1 MKIIIANWKSN
12 KNEVEAGSWLKIAVP
27 ALKSAESKIVI
38 APAFNLLTVTS
49 NLIKG
54 TNLVLG
60 TQDISPFPAGAYTGA
75 VGVKNLE
82 ALGVT
87 YAIVGHSE
95 RRRYF
100 HETSNEIANKVREAL
115 AAGITPIV
123 CVTKDTVSEQG
134 NAIEPELRSKVVVAF
149 EPIENIGTGV
159 SDTLEDILAT
169 KEMVKQAFGEV
180 PYIYGGSVDQKT
192 ETQILTHPEIDGFLV
207 GGASLN
213 AENFVSLVKLIS

>member
-12 KNEVEAGSWLKIAVP
+12 KNETEAASWLKTAVP
-27 ALKSAESKIVI
+27 ALKSAEAKIVI
-38 APAFNLLTVTS
+38 APAFNLLTTASTS
-49 NLIKG
+49 IKD
-54 TNLVLG
+54 TNLKLG

-82 ALGVT
+82 DLGVA

-100 HETSNEIANKVREAL
+100 HETNNEIANKVREAL

-123 CVTKDTVSEQG
+123 CVTKDTVNDQA
-134 NAIEPELRSKVVVAF
+134 NTIEPELRTKVVVAF
-149 EPIENIGTGV
+149 EPIENIGTGIT
-159 SDTLEDILAT
+159 DTLEDILAT
-169 KEMVKQAFGEV
+169 KEMVKQAFGDV
-180 PYIYGGSVDQKT
+180 PYVYGGSVDQKT
-192 ETQILTHPEIDGFLV
+192 EAEILTHPEIDGFLV

-213 AENFVSLVKLIS
+213 AEGFVSLVKLIS